1 MPDRVSKKM
10 YNVLFIDWS
19 RAELQGQYVYNI
31 VVNKQMFV
39 ELRHGVEC
47 YDLCGNHI
55 ADSKIDYS
63 NFMSTGSLVFEVNML
78 ADLIDETVI
87 KKMKMIKY

>member
-1 MPDRVSKKM
+1 M

-19 RAELQGQYVYNI
+19 RPELQGQYVYNI

-39 ELRHGVEC
+39 ELRHRIEC
-47 YDLCGNHI
+47 YDLCGNHVVPG
-55 ADSKIDYS
+55 KIDYTEL
-63 NFMSTGSLVFEVNML
+63 MSTGSLVFEVNML
-78 ADLIDETVI
+78 ADSVDETVI